1 MARAVSRETLLNNE
15 RDPRVEDRLVFN
27 LTYHSLLI
35 DFQKDL
41 NETQVLLR
49 HNEEHK
55 TTFRKKPPM
64 IGWRKARILRI
75 IW

>member
-41 NETQVLLR
+41 NETQVLR
-49 HNEEHK
+49 THNEEHR

>member
-41 NETQVLLR
+41 NETQILLTQ
-49 HNEEHK
+49 NA
-55 TTFRKKPPM
+55 FWKKLPM
-64 IGWRKARILRI
+64 IGWRKALILRI